1 MIYSRP
7 PMSIKVFPQMSKSI
21 GNVVDPQQL
30 MDLVTEDG
38 LRYYLLREGGPN
50 SDNNFSL
57 AALTQLLN
65 LELADTLGNL
75 LARCTSARVNPSQ
88 VRAPP
93 SHCSCPGAAALLDQ
107 LAGLPDRVGE
117 QYSQFQFQ
125 HGLVEV
131 MAALRATNQ
140 LVQVLNS
147 S

>member
-1 MIYSRP
+1 
-7 PMSIKVFPQMSKSI
+7 MSKSI
-21 GNVVDPQQL
+21 GNVVNPQQL
-30 MDLVTEDG
+30 MDQVTEDG

-57 AALTQLLN
+57 TALTQLLN

-75 LARCTSARVNPSQ
+75 LARCTSARVNPGQ
-88 VRAPP
+88 VRTPP
-93 SHCSCPGAAALLDQ
+93 SHGSCPAAAALLDQ

-140 LVQVLNS
+140 LVQV
-147 S
+147 